1 MLFAA
6 VALIVATGLVVP
18 PAKPDGLYLGLD
30 LSTQSITGVLL
41 DSRLQ
46 PVRPATSVNFDN
58 SFPEY
63 GTKAGMSVGKDG
75 VVTSPVTMWLRA
87 LDALFDE
94 LKGTGLL
101 GRVAAVS
108 CSGQQHGSVY
118 WTQAGLETLSSPPAS
133 AARFADALSD
143 AFAVTD
149 CPIWADSS
157 TQSECDAIE
166 AAFSP
171 KAGSTLGAAAVA
183 RLTGSRAYARF
194 TGPQIAAIS
203 TRQPAAWAATERVSL
218 VSSWGAAL
226 LTGRHQPV
234 DTSDA
239 SGTLLMD
246 IRTRTWAPSMLTCGV
261 MPPELEQ
268 RLGGPPV
275 PSHSIVGTVSPFAAR
290 ASGLREGC
298 VVAASSGDNPCA
310 IAGLGLARAGDLALS
325 LGTSD
330 TLLGVAAAAAA
341 TPATEGH
348 IMAHPTDP
356 ASIFGMLCYKNGG
369 AARQAVRD
377 ERCEADWGLF
387 DEALRRAPPAN
398 DGVLGLSLP
407 LPEITPI
414 ISRNGEWYVDGTG
427 KLVPKS
433 SLSTPQLVRAVVE
446 GRFLSMRA
454 RGGAIGLSGEGGR
467 VLATGGGSQSKAILQ
482 IAADVFGA
490 PVLASDTPDA
500 AAIGAA
506 RRAAYALALAAAQR
520 EPHEMPYAEFLT
532 ESAGTSAEELRVV
545 AMPLPEAA
553 AAYDDALVA
562 RYKEL
567 EDSVAAGER

>member
-1 MLFAA
+1 
-6 VALIVATGLVVP
+6 
-18 PAKPDGLYLGLD
+18 
-30 LSTQSITGVLL
+30 
-41 DSRLQ
+41 
-46 PVRPATSVNFDN
+46 
-58 SFPEY
+58 
-63 GTKAGMSVGKDG
+63 
-75 VVTSPVTMWLRA
+75 
-87 LDALFDE
+87 
-94 LKGTGLL
+94 
-101 GRVAAVS
+101 
-108 CSGQQHGSVY
+108 
-118 WTQAGLETLSSPPAS
+118 
-133 AARFADALSD
+133 
-143 AFAVTD
+143 
-149 CPIWADSS
+149 
-157 TQSECDAIE
+157 
-166 AAFSP
+166 
-171 KAGSTLGAAAVA
+171 
-183 RLTGSRAYARF
+183 
-194 TGPQIAAIS
+194 
-203 TRQPAAWAATERVSL
+203 
-218 VSSWGAAL
+218 
-226 LTGRHQPV
+226 
-234 DTSDA
+234 
-239 SGTLLMD
+239 
-246 IRTRTWAPSMLTCGV
+246 
-261 MPPELEQ
+261 
-268 RLGGPPV
+268 
-275 PSHSIVGTVSPFAAR
+275 
-290 ASGLREGC
+290 